1 MPTGYPVQR
10 IACLLHSINNL
21 LFYGHD
27 GVGMDCGMSG
37 KVGKGRA
44 GGMDKAGDDNGA
56 VDKAP
61 DKAGA
66 KGKAHNTP
74 VSPWLPTHFLI

>member
-1 MPTGYPVQR
+1 
-10 IACLLHSINNL
+10 
-21 LFYGHD
+21 
-27 GVGMDCGMSG
+27 MDCGTTG

-44 GGMDKAGDDNGA
+44 EGMDKAGDDNGA